1 MYLYKF
7 AFVKVYTFI
16 KLFGTSDSNTG
27 AITFSVLMATV
38 YINLLTVCNAVQLLA
53 GTNKFIGYVDFT
65 CLMLLFAID
74 YKYSLHTLTWN
85 IALPDKTMTQKSN
98 SLSGYLIVLF
108 YIALSAWLLFATR
121 GSLAVL

>member
-7 AFVKVYTFI
+7 AFIKVYTLI
-16 KLFGTSDSNTG
+16 KFFGTSDSNSG

-38 YINLLTVCNAVQLLA
+38 YINLLTICNAIQLLI
-53 GTNKFIGYVDFT
+53 GTNKFIAYVDFT

-85 IALPDKTMTQKSN
+85 VAAPGKTPSQNN
-98 SLSGYLIVLF
+98 SLTGYLIVLF
-108 YIALSAWLLFATR
+108 YIALSAWLLIVTR
-121 GSLAVL
+121 GLLAAL

>member
-16 KLFGTSDSNTG
+16 KLFGTSDSNSG

-38 YINLLTVCNAVQLLA
+38 YINLLTICNAIQLLM

-85 IALPDKTMTQKSN
+85 VPAPDKTSTQNN
-98 SLSGYLIVLF
+98 SLTGYLIVLF
-108 YIALSAWLLFATR
+108 YITLSAWLLIITR
-121 GSLAVL
+121 GLLAAL